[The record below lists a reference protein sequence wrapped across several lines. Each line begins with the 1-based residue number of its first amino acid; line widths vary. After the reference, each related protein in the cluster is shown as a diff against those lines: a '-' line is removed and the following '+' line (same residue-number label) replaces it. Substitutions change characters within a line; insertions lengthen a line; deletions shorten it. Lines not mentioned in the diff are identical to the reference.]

1 MCSLTGQK
9 TNMGSKIIYDYLQ
22 KAWVSEDQYKE
33 NERNRERDMK
43 RQLKAVQRKL
53 KDTETKLKRVK
64 KRKLVVKHV
73 THVAAATE
81 RAKSEIAR
89 RRGNVY
95 PRRRGN
101 PYQQSTNKR

>member
-1 MCSLTGQK
+1 
-9 TNMGSKIIYDYLQ
+9 MGSNIIYDYQQ
-22 KAWVSEDQYKE
+22 KVWVSEDQYKE
-33 NERNRERDMK
+33 NERNREREMK
-43 RQLKAVQRKL
+43 RQLKAMQRKL
-53 KDTETKLKRVK
+53 KETEAKLKRVK
-64 KRKLVVKHV
+64 KQKLVVQHV
-73 THVAAATE
+73 TDVAAATE